1 MVEQDPIVDQD
12 RIVDQGLTDGRP
24 IRWSTSLTVELREE
38 AEMTGGQ
45 DQREDQNGDGSL
57 IGQASVWISLK
68 RQSF

>member
-45 DQREDQNGDGSL
+45 DQRKDQNGDGSL

-68 RQSF
+68 LQSF

>member
-68 RQSF
+68 LQSF